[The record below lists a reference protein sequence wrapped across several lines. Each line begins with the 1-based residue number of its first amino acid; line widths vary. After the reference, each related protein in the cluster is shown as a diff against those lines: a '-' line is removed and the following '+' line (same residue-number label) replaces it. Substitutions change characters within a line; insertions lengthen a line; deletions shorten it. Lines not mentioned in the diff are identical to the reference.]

1 MALEN
6 KKITNVIFVSA
17 QLSSKLIKENTIFL
31 FFKIIKIK
39 QHHLSIPHLS
49 ISHKTLNR
57 DKIFIGIFILFYMY
71 RNFFVVKMF
80 FRDYKNLN
88 CLNLNWNEKN
98 KQMPTVC

>member
-1 MALEN
+1 MVLEN

-17 QLSSKLIKENTIFL
+17 QLSSKLLKENAFSL
-31 FFKIIKIK
+31 LVHNKIK

-49 ISHKTLNR
+49 ISHKTLDR

-80 FRDYKNLN
+80 FRD
-88 CLNLNWNEKN
+88 
-98 KQMPTVC
+98 